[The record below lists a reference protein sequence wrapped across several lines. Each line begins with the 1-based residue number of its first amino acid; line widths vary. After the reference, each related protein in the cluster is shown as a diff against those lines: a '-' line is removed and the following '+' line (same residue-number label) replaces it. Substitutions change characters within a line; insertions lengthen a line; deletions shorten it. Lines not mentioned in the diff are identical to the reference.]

1 MKKVKIKQLLVFMF
15 IMMMYVC
22 FSSFIVYGD
31 DPLLLFDDDGSTP
44 GKWTFV
50 EDYIDRATSLKNGPS
65 RDSGLS
71 GGSPGY
77 FYVFRNSDDDTREMF
92 DATIERTVYLTEV
105 QKTLCRLGQLTINYS
120 VDYHGWEDDNGD
132 EDWFRVSLSKNGDSF
147 SYDRYIDNSHSGP
160 ITGTKGW
167 KRFTKTDIQ
176 LPKDTYS
183 VTLNIYAERKSGS
196 DLDVYLDN
204 IKLWLSD
211 ENPPYIEEVTVT
223 ELRDRYDKVVP
234 LKKGED
240 PDIYLDNWVDPEV
253 TINGTIKFNEPVEIL
268 KGNHLMTN
276 VQYEG
281 GSMITG
287 KVPDG
292 LSDTH
297 EFSINLSA
305 AYKLMGE
312 DNYIKFY
319 YNPDGNGPFYRS
331 VRDIGENKA
340 IYNVKPNI
348 DKYRIK
354 LDNAIPR
361 FITPQNSYK
370 AFMPGRT
377 SVDIVVREESRGFEQ
392 SPVILTYHWEYEDNN
407 GKRII
412 EPEKRILIS
421 STAEADDI
429 YTTYTAR
436 IDIPN
441 GSNIPPYQQFILAV
455 GVTDEARD
463 RKSFFGSDSMYY
475 IVNQKDE
482 TPPTITWDKSIHI
495 DGTEIDINSGN
506 DTLYTT
512 RRTVSFNVEDP
523 DSGIEEVR
531 YSWTREPYR
540 EGDSMNKVALP
551 AGDGKYYVEG
561 TSTDTPLEGIY
572 YLNIMA
578 INGTDTHGVSSK
590 PFYFDNQGPRGFV
603 SLTEEIGHGID
614 TLHYSIYDRDL
625 QNKFLYTILKR
636 DDDYWD
642 FEPVTEPDISEGIK
656 DSGMWHVME
665 IDITDGTTGSASI
678 TDMLN
683 KIEGS
688 GFYKVVAR
696 FYDGYYNWSQDEY
709 YIVYDFDPPT
719 IKVVELGEPEV
730 FKKRHEVSSDFW
742 PEYVF
747 PGVVIEIEDTS
758 YVNLWD
764 EEFFSV
770 KWVNVETGEEIP
782 AEVSTM
788 QGWVIISGNDSLSG
802 RYYIRVYAKDHLENS
817 MNEMV
822 FMDGNTVEFCFD
834 NSPPTVDI
842 KYDKAFSTNK
852 MKFIYSELED
862 KYTDVAAFRYGIT
875 SSPEEIP
882 FEWTDIDAAS
892 SQGEVTSEV
901 MEGTWYL
908 HIYLEDTLG
917 NEQTISFP
925 EAFVIDMTK
934 PEGSISFTSGY
945 TNKLDTALKL
955 EIEELKTTDKTTFK
969 TILSD
974 NMAMLEDE
982 AIGELPASQWKNITF
997 ENGMAIYNWRPTN
1010 TDDGEKNVYAR
1021 FMDVAGNI
1029 SDIYSESIIL
1039 DRTPPTG
1046 VVTYSVTEPTAGNVT
1061 VSLTMSDSNAVT
1073 LLNNNGNTSY
1083 VFNRNGEFE
1092 FVFMDAAG
1100 NKGRV
1105 KAEVDYIDKT
1115 PPKAYVT
1122 YSPLRDIWTN
1132 ESITATLHLED
1143 ENEFVVLS
1151 EGGFTHTFNNNGEF
1165 VFEFEDN
1172 LGNKGSIKAEVK
1184 NIDKDPPIGNIIYV
1198 ESDTAPVT
1206 VYLDTNEPVKVT
1218 NNDGSF
1224 RYVFYEN
1231 GVFTFEFED
1240 KAGNKGTITA
1250 EVDSISSAEKYLD
1263 IEYKDSGLLTK
1274 NNVTATFTPVTDKAC
1289 ITSPTVTEEVY
1300 GPDYIDYT
1308 FNENGDYTVYIR
1320 VFSEPDGENIR
1331 TVTASVYNI
1340 DRTSPEAYV
1349 YLSTTELTNE
1359 NVTATLLTYDDRG
1372 KEIEIIN
1379 NIGKSEYV
1387 FEENGTFTFQFEDEA
1402 GNIAYK
1408 EITVSNIDKD
1418 APIAVITYYKEEGK
1432 PNSKFAK
1439 ISFTGETDDVEILNN
1454 NGSDIFEFVENGS
1467 FTFRFS
1473 DKAGNTGEAI
1483 ASADDLSD
1491 SISAGTIEY
1500 YIDGTRIDDPD
1511 EIMTNKSVT
1520 AKLVLDGAGGPY
1532 TIVNNGGSDSY
1543 TFEHNGEF
1551 TFIYE
1556 DKNSNRGFATAK
1568 VGIIDKEVPKLQ
1580 ILANTVR
1587 PTRENVII
1595 TVTYSDNVGVKNVS
1609 HNMEPE
1615 KITSTASG
1623 FTYICTDN
1631 KEISVTVT
1639 DAAGNS
1645 ITKNFI
1651 VDYIDKEAPT
1661 GTITYTPN
1669 SITNR
1674 NVRAVLT
1681 LNEPAKILNN
1691 NGKAEYVFTQNGEF
1705 VFEFEDY
1712 AGNKGTITAVV
1723 DWIDRVVPKVSLEYS
1738 NTERTNKPVEVTVI
1752 TEEGSIII
1760 NNGGSAKR
1768 TFYRNGEFT
1777 FMVRDLAGNIA
1788 EIKAEVKNIDAE
1800 PPALKLRGLSYV
1812 ALFKDEAYTEEGF
1825 TASDNID
1832 GDLTD
1837 DVIVEGSVDTAT
1849 PGVYILKYTVF
1860 DAVGNITEVT
1870 RTVKVLSTDELVLL
1884 LNDEVVEGESMILN
1898 ESEVKVGALG
1908 NEGKLRIKWDKGKRT
1923 QAYFKTSGQTAA
1935 QDETLWLQAYNWYTF
1950 FVQDQERRSKIIQV
1964 YVNGN

>member
-1 MKKVKIKQLLVFMF
+1 MKKLIIRQLLSFMF
-15 IMMMYVC
+15 IVMMYFC
-22 FSSFIVYGD
+22 FSGFIVYAD
-31 DPLLLFDDDGSTP
+31 EPFLLFEDDGSTP
-44 GKWTFV
+44 GKWTNV
-50 EDYIDRATSLKNGPS
+50 EDYIDRASSLNDGPS
-65 RDSGLS
+65 SGN
-71 GGSPGY
+71 PGY
-77 FYVFRNSDDDTREMF
+77 FYYFRNSDDDSRELF
-92 DATIERTVYLTEV
+92 DATVERRVVLSDF
-105 QKTLCRLGQLTINYS
+105 QKTLCRLGQLYINYS
-120 VDYHGWEDDNGD
+120 VDYYGWNGQG
-132 EDWFRVSLSKNGDSF
+132 DWFRVALAYNGSSYKNGTYISDS
-147 SYDRYIDNSHSGP
+147 NSNG
-160 ITGTKGW
+160 ITGTEKW
-167 KRFTKTDIQ
+167 KKYTKTGIK
-176 LPKDTYS
+176 LPKNTDS
-183 VTLNIYAERKSGS
+183 VILSIYAERKNGKI
-196 DLDVYLDN
+196 LDVYLDN

-211 ENPPYIEEVTVT
+211 EFSPYIEEVTIT
-223 ELRDRYDKVVP
+223 EIEDMYGNVVP
-234 LKKGED
+234 LKKAEGTD
-240 PDIYLDNWVDPEV
+240 SYLDNW
-253 TINGTIKFNEPVEIL
+253 INPSDRISGTIKFNEPVEIMDGSYL
-268 KGNHLMTN
+268 KLNAQN
-276 VQYEG
+276 VID
-281 GSMITG
+281 SMINAYISPG
-287 KVPDG
+287 F
-292 LSDTH
+292 SDTH
-297 EFSINLSA
+297 NFSIIG
-305 AYKLMGE
+305 AYKLKGE
-312 DNYIKFY
+312 DNYLKLY
-319 YNPDGNGPFYRS
+319 YESDGTGPFNKY
-331 VRDIGENKA
+331 VRDKA
-340 IYNVKPNI
+340 GNNAVYFEKPNI
-348 DKYRIK
+348 DKYRIRV
-354 LDNAIPR
+354 DNASPMI
-361 FITPQNSYK
+361 ITPQNRYESYEY
-370 AFMPGRT
+370 GRT
-377 SVDIVVREESRGFEQ
+377 SVDIVVREESRGVEQ
-392 SPVILTYHWEYEDNN
+392 SPVFLTYYWTYVDNGGN
-407 GKRII
+407 TVE
-412 EPEKRILIS
+412 EPTKTMMIS
-421 STAEADDI
+421 NTAVKDDV
-429 YTTYTAR
+429 YTTYTAK
-436 IDIPN
+436 IDIPH
-441 GSNIPPYQQFILAV
+441 GSNIPPYQKFTLV
-455 GVTDEARD
+455 VDVTDEARYGND
-463 RKSFFGSDSMYY
+463 RKYFK
-475 IVNQKDE
+475 VNQKDE
-482 TPPTITWDKSIHI
+482 TPPAITWDKSIYNR
-495 DGTEIDINSGN
+495 GTENEIAVDISEE
-506 DTLYTT
+506 DDILFTKS
-512 RRTVSFNVEDP
+512 RTVSFSVDDQ

-590 PFYFDNQGPRGFV
+590 PFYFDNEGPRGFV

-656 DSGMWHVME
+656 DNGMWRVME
-665 IDITDGTTGSASI
+665 IDITDGTTGSARI

-696 FYDGYYNWSQDEY
+696 FFDGYYNWSEDEY

-719 IKVVELGEPEV
+719 IKVVELGEPGV
-730 FKKRHEVSSDFW
+730 FKKRHEVSLDFW

-747 PGVVIEIEDTS
+747 PGVVIQIEDTS

-764 EEFFSV
+764 ENFFSV

-788 QGWVIISGNDSLSG
+788 QGWVIIGGNDSLSG

-822 FMDGNTVEFCFD
+822 FMDGKPVEFCFD
-834 NSPPTVDI
+834 NSPPTVDVE
-842 KYDKAFSTNK
+842 YDKAFSTNI
-852 MKFIYSELED
+852 MKFAYSDIEE
-862 KYTDVAAFRYGIT
+862 KYTDIAAFRYGIT

-882 FEWTDIDAAS
+882 FEWTDIDAAFS
-892 SQGEVTSEV
+892 EGEVTSEV

-925 EAFVIDMTK
+925 EPFVIDMTK

-955 EIEELKTTDKTTFK
+955 EIEELKTTDKATFK
-969 TILSD
+969 TILSE

-982 AIGELPASQWKNITF
+982 AIGEIPPSQWKNITF
-997 ENGMAIYNWRPTN
+997 ENGVAIYNWRPTN
-1010 TDDGEKNVYAR
+1010 IDDGEKNVYAR

-1046 VVTYSVTEPTAGNVT
+1046 VVTYSITEPTAGNVT
-1061 VSLTMSDSNAVT
+1061 ATLTMNDSNAVT

-1105 KAEVDYIDKT
+1105 KAEVDNIDKD

-1122 YSPLRDIWTN
+1122 YSHPRDIWTN

-1143 ENEFVVLS
+1143 ENGFVVLS

-1184 NIDKDPPIGNIIYV
+1184 SIDKDPPVGNIIYV

-1218 NNDGSF
+1218 NNEGSF
-1224 RYVFYEN
+1224 RYVFHEN
-1231 GVFTFEFED
+1231 GEFTFEFED
-1240 KAGNKGTITA
+1240 KAGNTGEVTAYVSTITSD
-1250 EVDSISSAEKYLD
+1250 E
-1263 IEYKDSGLLTK
+1263 EYVIIDYSDSGRLTK
-1274 NNVTATFTPVTDKAC
+1274 NNVTVTFTPVTGSAC

-1300 GPDYIDYT
+1300 GPDYFDYT
-1308 FNENGDYTVYIR
+1308 FYNNGDYTVYIR

-1340 DRTSPEAYV
+1340 DRISPEAYV

-1372 KEIEIIN
+1372 KKVDIIN
-1379 NIGKSEYV
+1379 NNGESEYV
-1387 FEENGTFTFQFEDEA
+1387 FEENGTFTFQFKDEA
-1402 GNIAYK
+1402 GNLGYK
-1408 EITVSNIDKD
+1408 EITVTNIDKD
-1418 APIAVITYYKEEGK
+1418 APIAVLTYYKEEDK

-1439 ISFTGETDDVEILNN
+1439 ITFTGETDDVEILNN
-1454 NGSDIFEFVENGS
+1454 NGLDIFEFVENGS
-1467 FTFRFS
+1467 FTFKFS
-1473 DKAGNTGEAI
+1473 DKAGNKGEAI
-1483 ASADDLSD
+1483 ASVDDLSD
-1491 SISAGTIEY
+1491 SISAGAIEY

-1511 EIMTNKSVT
+1511 EIMTSKSVT

-1556 DKNSNRGFATAK
+1556 DKNSIRGFATAK
-1568 VGIIDKEVPKLQ
+1568 VSTIDKEAPKLQ

-1595 TVTYSDNVGVKNVS
+1595 TVTYSDNIEVKNVS

-1615 KITSTASG
+1615 KITYTASG
-1623 FTYICTDN
+1623 FNYVCTDN

-1651 VDYIDKEAPT
+1651 VDYIDKEAPI

-1849 PGVYILKYTVF
+1849 PDEYILKYTVS
-1860 DAVGNITEVT
+1860 DAVGNITEVI
-1870 RTVKVLSTDELVLL
+1870 RTVKVLSPDELVIL
-1884 LNDEVVEGESMILN
+1884 LNDEVVEGESVILN
-1898 ESEVKVGALG
+1898 ESEVKAGALG

-1923 QAYFKTSGQTAA
+1923 QAYFKAGGKTVNPGATVSL
-1935 QDETLWLQAYNWYTF
+1935 EAYNWYTF
-1950 FVQDQERRSKIIQV
+1950 FVQDQERRAKIIQV